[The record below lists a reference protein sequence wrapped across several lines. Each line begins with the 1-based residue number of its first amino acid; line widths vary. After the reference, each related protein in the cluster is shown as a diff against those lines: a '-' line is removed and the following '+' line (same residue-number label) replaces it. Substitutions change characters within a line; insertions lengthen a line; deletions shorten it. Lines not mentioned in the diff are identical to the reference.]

1 MRPNTLVIMLLILS
15 GTLLAETFPV
25 PALPFEPL
33 SYPCFR
39 AAGSLEIDGQIDE
52 TAWSAAPWSASF
64 TDIEGSLKPAPHLDT
79 KIKMLWDG
87 EGIYIAARLEEPH
100 LWATLT
106 EHDAVI
112 FWDNDF
118 EVFLDP
124 DGDTHHYFELEL
136 NALNT
141 LWDLF
146 LVKPYRDEH
155 SSING
160 WEAHG
165 IKTAVGLE
173 GTLND
178 PTDTDTAW
186 NVEIFMP
193 WRALAEMAG
202 TPCPPRSGDY
212 WRINFSRVHW
222 TTEIVDGGYR
232 KVPGIPEFNWVW
244 SPQGLINMHYPE
256 RWGLVWFLEGSASDA
271 AWEPGLPEILM
282 AEEYL
287 RQFYYAQKQYRM
299 DSGSYSISPSELGL
313 APFHHRGKIYLPRL
327 ETTSRSFCATLETD
341 ELPTLIITES
351 GRLIRLP
358 LR

>member
-1 MRPNTLVIMLLILS
+1 MRPNLIVAALLFLS
-15 GTLLAETFPV
+15 GNLLSATFPI

-33 SYPCFR
+33 SHPCYR
-39 AAGSLEIDGQIDE
+39 ATGSLEIDGRIDDS
-52 TAWSAAPWSASF
+52 AWSAAPWSASF
-64 TDIEGSLKPAPHLDT
+64 TDIEGSLKPSPHLDT
-79 KIKMLWDG
+79 RFKMLWDG
-87 EGIYIAARLEEPH
+87 EGLYIAARLEEPQ

-146 LVKPYRDEH
+146 LVNPYRDGH

-165 IKTAVGLE
+165 IKTAVSLE

-178 PTDTDTAW
+178 PSDLDTAW
-186 NVEIFMP
+186 KVELFLP
-193 WRALAEMAG
+193 WQALAEMAG
-202 TPCPPRSGDY
+202 THCPPRPGDY
-212 WRINFSRVHW
+212 WRINFSRVQW
-222 TTEIVDGGYR
+222 TTEVVDGSYR
-232 KVPGIPEFNWVW
+232 KVAGIPEFNWVW

-256 RWGLVWFLEGSASDA
+256 RWGLVWFLDA
-271 AWEPGLPEILM
+271 PGPGGVWESFLPEVLF

-287 RQFYYAQKQYRM
+287 RQVYYAQKQHWL
-299 DSGSYSISPSELGL
+299 DHGSYSISLSDLGM
-313 APFHHRGKIYLPRL
+313 APFHHKGKIHLPRL
-327 ETTSRSFCATLETD
+327 EATSCSFCATLETGD
-341 ELPTLIITES
+341 FPILAITES
-351 GRLIRLP
+351 GRLFR
-358 LR
+358 